1 MMRRLIAFAWLCGV
15 QSLISVVAFQ
25 ADALPYLLGSVAGT
39 IVLSV
44 LLLKLWTRLRNPW
57 LRFGTSLL
65 ASWTTMVIVVI
76 LSFLVI
82 EDPFALERIA
92 QRGWLLYLLLD
103 KVARGLILG
112 ASFAS
117 IAFVWVWVPV
127 GAFWY
132 FLLRWALGRELK
144 GAS

>member
-1 MMRRLIAFAWLCGV
+1 MTRRLIALAVLCVV
-15 QSLISVVAFQ
+15 QSLISFVTFRAG
-25 ADALPYLLGSVAGT
+25 ALPYLLGSVAAT

-57 LRFGTSLL
+57 LRFGTSLFV
-65 ASWTTMVIVVI
+65 SWLTMIIVVI
-76 LSFLVI
+76 LGFFVI
-82 EDPFALERIA
+82 EDPFASERIVE
-92 QRGWLLYLLLD
+92 RGWLLYLLLD